1 MLSEA
6 KHLDLFSFGNRSKKR
21 PEILLPRLRDQNDIC
36 EMGKDLFSRGSCE
49 SRVTP
54 K

>member
-6 KHLDLFSFGNRSKKR
+6 KHLDLFSFGESVEKRS
-21 PEILLPRLRDQNDIC
+21 EILRFAQNDIS
-36 EMGKDLFSRGSCE
+36 ERGKVLFSRDLCE

>member
-6 KHLDLFSFGNRSKKR
+6 KHLDLFSLGNRLRRS
-21 PEILLPRLRDQNDIC
+21 EILRFAQNDIC
-36 EMGKDLFSRGSCE
+36 EMGKILFSRYLCE
-49 SRVTP
+49 SRVTS

>member
-6 KHLDLFSFGNRSKKR
+6 KHLDLFFFGESFEKRS
-21 PEILLPRLRDQNDIC
+21 EILRFGQNDIG
-36 EMGKDLFSRGSCE
+36 EVRKRTFSRDLCE